1 MHIQDRFVSPLATSR
16 PRPSPAGPASR
27 PAESLEL
34 SPWATLQGCPHG
46 LQASPRGKSLAR
58 QAEALADIAATA
70 AAGGP
75 TQAATSQLLAQFRQG
90 LCPYLAQ
97 ATQQQPGDWSA
108 LNLLR
113 QELEAGRL
121 DPVEFLGRAHDHYGP
136 SFQVGEVLFESR
148 PMAVQQVLVETDGS
162 KPERRNYEKSAFL
175 HQGLGATFGGDSLF
189 LLSGSDWKSRRE
201 LLAPFFLG
209 DHVFTPETHEKIL
222 NTTHQ
227 HFRRWAGE
235 PQPLDLNHKLRSLTL
250 DIAVQHIF
258 GQKLEPAEA
267 EAMAKQLAE
276 ASRVAQQQVLGVGQD
291 STPLAGLQE
300 VADRLLRDRRRGE
313 PRNDA
318 IQALLD
324 SPLGERPQE
333 LRQEV
338 VTLALLAHETTANLL
353 SWACA
358 QLVAHPEAVA
368 ELRQE
373 YLDEIGAQSPTQQ
386 QIQGLDSARKA
397 LRETTR
403 LHAPNYLLSRQVV
416 QPVELEGRQ
425 LRPGTQV
432 LMSLQDVNKDP
443 EQHPEGEIW
452 NPDRKDSR
460 MYSFGAGQRVCLGQ
474 VLARYES
481 QLILSQLFQHF
492 DLKAVGADTL
502 HPHSDL
508 ATRPANGTYEL
519 LLRN

>member
-1 MHIQDRFVSPLATSR
+1 MHIQDRFVSLGATSR
-16 PRPSPAGPASR
+16 PRSSSARPLSR

-34 SPWATLQGCPHG
+34 SPWATLQSCPHG
-46 LQASPRGKSLAR
+46 LQASPRGRSLAR
-58 QAEALADIAATA
+58 QAEVLAGSAATA
-70 AAGGP
+70 AGGGP
-75 TQAATSQLLAQFRQG
+75 AQAATSQVLAQFRQG

-121 DPVEFLGRAHDHYGP
+121 DPVEFLGQAHQHYGP

-148 PMAVQQVLVETDGS
+148 PMVVQQVLVETDGS
-162 KPERRNYEKSAFL
+162 KPERKNYEKSAFL
-175 HQGLGATFGGDSLF
+175 HQGLGTSFGGDSLF
-189 LLSGSDWKSRRE
+189 LLSGSDWKARRE

-209 DHVFTPETHEKIL
+209 DHVFTPETHQKIL
-222 NTTHQ
+222 TTTHR
-227 HFRRWAGE
+227 HFQRWADE
-235 PQPLDLNHKLRSLTL
+235 LQPIDLNHKLRALTL

-258 GQKLEPAEA
+258 GQKLEPDEA
-267 EAMAKQLAE
+267 EAMAERLAE
-276 ASRVAQQQVLGVGQD
+276 ASRVAQQQVLGVGELSPPSPD
-291 STPLAGLQE
+291 LQE

-313 PRNDA
+313 PRKDA

-324 SPLGERPQE
+324 SPLGEQPER

-358 QLVAHPEAVA
+358 QLVAHPEALA

-373 YLDEIGAQSPTQQ
+373 YGDEIGAQRPTQE

-403 LHAPNYLLSRQVV
+403 LHAPNYLLSRQVI
-416 QPVELEGRQ
+416 QPVELGGRPLQ
-425 LRPGTQV
+425 PGMQV

-452 NPDRKDSR
+452 NPDRKDAR

-481 QLILSQLFQHF
+481 QLILSQLFHHF
-492 DLKAVGADTL
+492 DLKAVGTDTL
-502 HPHSDL
+502 RPQSDL